1 MKFLIAAAAVATIAV
16 TCSPAS
22 AAMMACTGEN
32 MTKSLNAGGGMPDSP
47 GKTAMM
53 KERAMAN
60 TQMSKG
66 DMKGAC
72 KSYMKAQKMGAM
84 KSSM

>member
-1 MKFLIAAAAVATIAV
+1 MKILIAAAAVAIAAA

-22 AAMMACTGEN
+22 AMMACTSAN
-32 MTKSLNAGGGMPDSP
+32 MMKSLNSDMADGP
-47 GKTAMM
+47 GKMGMM
-53 KERAMAN
+53 KEMAMAN

-72 KSYMKAQKMGAM
+72 RSYMKAQKMAMM
-84 KSSM
+84 KSAM

>member
-1 MKFLIAAAAVATIAV
+1 MKLMIAAATIAIAAA
-16 TCSPAS
+16 CSPAS
-22 AAMMACTGEN
+22 AAMMKCTSEN
-32 MTKSLNAGGGMPDSP
+32 MMKSMSAGASMPDGP
-47 GKTAMM
+47 GKMGMM
-53 KERAMAN
+53 KEMAMAN

-72 KSYMKAQKMGAM
+72 KSYMKAQKMAAM